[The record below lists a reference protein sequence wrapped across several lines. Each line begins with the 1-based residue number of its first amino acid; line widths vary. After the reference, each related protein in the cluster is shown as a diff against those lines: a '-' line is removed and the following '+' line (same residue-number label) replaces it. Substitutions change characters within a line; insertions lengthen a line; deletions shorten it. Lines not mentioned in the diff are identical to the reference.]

1 VWRRA
6 VFSTG
11 GSTTGKGWQNWQKA
25 IFNRVSEGTL
35 DTFLVRFRCVSV
47 LHCHGVLV
55 WRRAVISTGFRT
67 TGKGWQNWQKAI
79 FNRVLV
85 VWCALESSSVPWC
98 FSVAQDWL
106 AIGYTDTCVRWD
118 VYVGLEFVLPPWW
131 RGPLFHRSDMYVC
144 ASCLQQTR
152 SQREIDSRKYG
163 DDQLAQCARGWKQV
177 ERKQDICNGAW
188 APALH
193 GALARAS
200 FVWLLRSRVLL

>member
-1 VWRRA
+1 M
-6 VFSTG
+6 
-11 GSTTGKGWQNWQKA
+11 
-25 IFNRVSEGTL
+25 
-35 DTFLVRFRCVSV
+35 RFRGVSV

-55 WRRAVISTGFRT
+55 WWRAVFSTGGSKT
-67 TGKGWQNWQKAI
+67 GKGWQKWQNWQKATGKGWQNWQKAS

-85 VWCALESSSVPWC
+85 VWSALESSSVPWC
-98 FSVAQDWL
+98 FSVAQAWL

-177 ERKQDICNGAW
+177 ERKQDICGDLYA
-188 APALH
+188 H
-193 GALARAS
+193 RS
-200 FVWLLRSRVLL
+200 FTQKSPGKSECSVIVRGHLSTSTISAGDISQSGLV